1 MTVIYDVI
9 AKRRSGNSRPD
20 VILFYDED
28 RETAIKFMDK
38 YYKQNG
44 FTIVEKDGRFT
55 IADIVLR
62 ERTSTGA
69 EISRKSYI
77 ELFDVFGKRRKEEQA
92 AG

>member
-1 MTVIYDVI
+1 MTIIYDVI
-9 AKRRSGNSRPD
+9 AKRHEGSIRSD

-28 RETAIKFMDK
+28 KETSIKFMNK
-38 YYKQNG
+38 YDKQNG
-44 FTIVEKDGRFT
+44 FTIVEKEGRFT
-55 IADIVLR
+55 IADIILR
-62 ERTSTGA
+62 ERTATGE